1 MELCSLQLYF
11 YIFHLQ
17 VKSEIYLP
25 FGKWISIFL
34 TCPAAFVEK
43 KN

>member
-25 FGKWISIFL
+25 TWQVDFNFSFL
-34 TCPAAFVEK
+34 PCSFR
-43 KN
+43 

>member
-17 VKSEIYLP
+17 VKVKFTCPL
-25 FGKWISIFL
+25 GKWISIFL
-34 TCPAAFVEK
+34 SCPAAFVDK